1 MGWQCFVR
9 VKKKKTRH
17 FAVVSTKQNNNPF
30 GLTAKGSGENG
41 PMLSPAVICVLLG
54 CWGSAGAGTVFSD
67 EILTVGVALSYWLLL
82 VRNEGPQGTV

>member
-1 MGWQCFVR
+1 
-9 VKKKKTRH
+9 
-17 FAVVSTKQNNNPF
+17 
-30 GLTAKGSGENG
+30 
-41 PMLSPAVICVLLG
+41 MLSPAVICVLLG